1 MSMWITKY
9 PVMNVQLICTVLWL
23 MQCNVMYCNVIR
35 FSGNMRPL
43 QGVTTSKDAF
53 STIIWNSRLLMAIL
67 TRFNGIFTNKAHTY
81 LKYIG
86 LVKWAWEV
94 ITQSNIFVVG
104 FLLTAKL
111 RFEKSKGFLLVS
123 ISYSR
128 SGLPNEERWFITF
141 HFILTIAHSNFGH
154 VFPRKWIPLHEH
166 NSLKRSSLKEAEV
179 YFYVSVS

>member
-1 MSMWITKY
+1 MSCTAMLSNCLVIWGPYKASLHLRK
-9 PVMNVQLICTVLWL
+9 PSPQLSELVDSSWQFI
-23 MQCNVMYCNVIR
+23 
-35 FSGNMRPL
+35 
-43 QGVTTSKDAF
+43 
-53 STIIWNSRLLMAIL
+53 

-86 LVKWAWEV
+86 LIKWAWEV
-94 ITQSNIFVVG
+94 ITQSNIFLVG
-104 FLLTAKL
+104 LLLRAKL

-141 HFILTIAHSNFGH
+141 HFILTIAHSKFGH
-154 VFPRKWIPLHEH
+154 FFPRKWVPLHEY
-166 NSLKRSSLKEAEV
+166 NSLKRSSLNEAEV